1 MAVSVLDF
9 SAGGGQFRRGMS
21 LLTAYRLNSGLYVEC
36 AILLWTSRSLTHR
49 LNATKERQLF
59 HKAA

>member
-36 AILLWTSRSLTHR
+36 ASQALDKPELDAS
-49 LNATKERQLF
+49 TKCN
-59 HKAA
+59 